1 MVVHSECQSYKFSAV
16 FRGLTEMGTSVS
28 VTIGTIVLNSYRA
41 DIRKNDELYILRRD
55 GTDKRFAWK
64 LKFPVLYGYP
74 PLLLK

>member
-16 FRGLTEMGTSVS
+16 FRGLTEIGTSVS
-28 VTIGTIVLNSYRA
+28 LTIGTIVLNNHRT
-41 DIRKNDELYILRRD
+41 DIRKNAELYILRRD

-64 LKFPVLYGYP
+64 LKFPVLRGYP